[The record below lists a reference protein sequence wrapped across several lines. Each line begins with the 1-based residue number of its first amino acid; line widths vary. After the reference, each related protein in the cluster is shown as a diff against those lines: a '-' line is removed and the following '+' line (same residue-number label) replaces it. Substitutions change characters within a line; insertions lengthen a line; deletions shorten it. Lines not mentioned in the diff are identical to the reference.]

1 MGVLHRT
8 WPIKALAKLD
18 QHYGLFNTYSIS
30 EECHR
35 NKDKKQC
42 EPKNFISRFQS
53 ETHGLP
59 KVIHD
64 ISLDK
69 DIYYVFPA
77 PP

>member
-1 MGVLHRT
+1 MIAGQLH
-8 WPIKALAKLD
+8 KVLAKPD
-18 QHYGLFNTYSIS
+18 QYFDLPNTYSIS

-35 NKDKKQC
+35 NIDKQQG
-42 EPKNFISRFQS
+42 EPSNFVRRTQS

-69 DIYYVFPA
+69 DICYVFPA